1 MVDVLD
7 CDVRLPTPDD
17 PVDPALAL
25 TKPNCY
31 LAELI
36 KLSILLGKVTKTIY
50 SPSGLVHAT
59 DAVISQLLLEL
70 DLWRENLHPD
80 LKFKGPTS
88 ILPAG
93 WCFGNQRDETL
104 PDLQITKVSSTSFI
118 AASA

>member
-59 DAVISQLLLEL
+59 DSVISQLLLEL

-93 WCFGNQRDETL
+93 SW
-104 PDLQITKVSSTSFI
+104 STWV
-118 AASA
+118 